1 MASILQ
7 LLVHHC
13 NSPKAMLMDPGQH
26 DGHNDSLMM
35 IHGNNND
42 NPNNNDDSWQ
52 QRIWWV
58 ATMMIHGDW

>member
-13 NSPKAMLMDPGQH
+13 NSPKAMLMDPGQ
-26 DGHNDSLMM
+26 DVGHNDSFMM

-52 QRIWWV
+52 QRI
-58 ATMMIHGDW
+58 